1 MPVLLLGLLVVL
13 AGLAIGGFAGRL
25 TAMHAHLPTS
35 LPSISPVPTE
45 TPTLAPVA
53 TPTPKRTPTPKSTPS
68 PKPTPKA
75 SARPSP
81 TESPSPSP
89 TPSPFPSPSRTN
101 TATPSPAP
109 SRAPNAATTPHIAAK
124 KPKAPIERTARPS
137 PVPSATVT
145 GPAARALVRVYLA
158 DLARGDTSG
167 ASALLA
173 AGSPDTFVDGT
184 LQMGSVTSTPAASGA
199 QSVTAHIIVGVKRY
213 VMSFLIGKSGGALRI
228 LSHQASS
235 TIPSVP

>member
-53 TPTPKRTPTPKSTPS
+53 TPTPKRTPKPKVTPS

-81 TESPSPSP
+81 SESPSPSP
-89 TPSPFPSPSRTN
+89 TPSS

-109 SRAPNAATTPHIAAK
+109 SRAPNAAATPHIGAK
-124 KPKAPIERTARPS
+124 KPKVSIERTARPS
-137 PVPSATVT
+137 PVPSAAVA
-145 GPAARALVRVYLA
+145 GSAARALVRVYLA

-173 AGSPDTFVDGT
+173 AGSPDTFIDGT
-184 LQMGSVTSTPAASGA
+184 LQITSVTSAPTASGA
-199 QSVTAHIIVGVKRY
+199 QSVTANIIVGVKHY
-213 VMSFLIGKSGGALRI
+213 VMSFLVGESGGALRI

>member
-53 TPTPKRTPTPKSTPS
+53 TPTPKRTPKPKLTPS
-68 PKPTPKA
+68 PKPTPTA

-81 TESPSPSP
+81 SASASP
-89 TPSPFPSPSRTN
+89 TPTPTSTVAPSPKPSAA
-101 TATPSPAP
+101 ATP
-109 SRAPNAATTPHIAAK
+109 RTVAK
-124 KPKAPIERTARPS
+124 KPKVQIERTARPS
-137 PVPSATVT
+137 PVPSAALA
-145 GPAARALVRVYLA
+145 GSAARALVRVYLA

-173 AGSPDTFVDGT
+173 AGSPDTFIDGT
-184 LQMGSVTSTPAASGA
+184 LQMTSVTSVPATGGA
-199 QSVTAHIIVGVKRY
+199 QSVTANIIVGVKHY
-213 VMSFLIGKSGGALRI
+213 VMSFLVGERGGHARI